1 VRSISRKLGAKPS
14 VFDRKD
20 IHVHVPEG
28 AIPKDGPSAGLAIAT
43 ALASLISGLP
53 VHRRVAMTGEI
64 TLRGK
69 ALPIGGL
76 NEKAVAALRAGVST
90 ILVPHQNAKDL
101 AELPETVRQRLTIV
115 TVEGMEQVLA
125 QALRRRTRSRSRPAS
140 GTEAA
145 HYTH

>member
-1 VRSISRKLGAKPS
+1 
-14 VFDRKD
+14 
-20 IHVHVPEG
+20 
-28 AIPKDGPSAGLAIAT
+28 
-43 ALASLISGLP
+43 
-53 VHRRVAMTGEI
+53 
-64 TLRGK
+64 
-69 ALPIGGL
+69 
-76 NEKAVAALRAGVST
+76 VAALRAGVST